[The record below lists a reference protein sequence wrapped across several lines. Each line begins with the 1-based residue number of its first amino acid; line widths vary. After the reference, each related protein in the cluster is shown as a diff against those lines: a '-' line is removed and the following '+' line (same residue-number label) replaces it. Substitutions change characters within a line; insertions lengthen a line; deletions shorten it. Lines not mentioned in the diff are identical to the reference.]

1 MATPSLQSLERGLS
15 ILRALNAAPGMG
27 IDSLSTLLSLSR
39 GTTYRLL
46 ETLRRGGY
54 VERESLRGR
63 YVVTDRVLCLS
74 DGCRA
79 TSILQDHAQPL
90 LDELSARYRWPIA
103 IATPEGPDMVLR
115 VTTDHKSPYVK
126 RRYTTGSRQPMLLC
140 SSGRVYLAHCNS
152 SRRSAI
158 LSYLETLPINREPL
172 RADHRGEL
180 SRMLNGI
187 RQEGFHAYEGR
198 EHVTTLSVPIF
209 QDDKVA
215 GGLMIRY
222 FTSSMDVG
230 AACEQFLPS
239 LKAVAEKI
247 SLTAS

>member
-54 VERESLRGR
+54 VEREGVRGK

-79 TSILQDHAQPL
+79 TNVLQDRAQPL
-90 LDELSARYRWPIA
+90 LDELSERYRWPIA

-126 RRYTTGSRQPMLLC
+126 RRYTTGSRQPMLFC

-172 RADHRGEL
+172 DAEHRGEL
-180 SRMLNGI
+180 ARVLNGI
-187 RQEGFHAYEGR
+187 RQDGFSAYEGR
-198 EHVTTLSVPIF
+198 EQVTTLAVPIF
-209 QDDKVA
+209 QEDKVA
-215 GGLMIRY
+215 GGLLLRY
-222 FTSSMDVG
+222 FTSAMNVG
-230 AACEQFLPS
+230 TACERFLPG
-239 LKAVAEKI
+239 LKEVAGKISAVAI
-247 SLTAS
+247 